1 LEHAIRCALLLS
13 DSDRIDLENL
23 PGDVLAVRPPHK
35 DAVEAAASCA
45 PKSAVA
51 GPAPVAEP
59 IRSTPSSLRELTRD
73 ALVSALSHARGNR
86 QRAARIL
93 GVSRTTLYRML
104 MRYGLEGFGRE
115 ADREDD
121 DDGFALGP
129 AGGLRLVKA

>member
-1 LEHAIRCALLLS
+1 MRPEIRRNRTGARRLS
-13 DSDRIDLENL
+13 Q
-23 PGDVLAVRPPHK
+23 
-35 DAVEAAASCA
+35 
-45 PKSAVA
+45 
-51 GPAPVAEP
+51 

-93 GVSRTTLYRML
+93 GVWRTTLYRML
-104 MRYGLEGFGRE
+104 MRDGLEGFGRK